1 MKRKQK
7 VRKVEQQLLFRAVVD
22 ISILIALA
30 ELASGVS
37 TKLKIPKIIGT
48 LSIGILFGPNLIG
61 GIMFGNRSLIEYNEL
76 VYVFSEVGAVFLLFG
91 AGLHMTFAELR
102 GSGVAS
108 MTVGVLGVILP
119 YILGF
124 GATVFLGYNW
134 KIAMII
140 GGSMAAT
147 SIAISLKSLDEMG
160 RLKSREARI
169 ILGAAVIDDV
179 LALSLAS
186 VILSVIVQG
195 AHVTMVDIILS
206 VGKTL
211 LVWFILTAISV
222 RIVPK
227 LFDYIVM
234 LRVETGHLIEAFAIL
249 VCFSYAAFSGIFGLS
264 PFVGAFIAGMAISDS
279 LYHNKIQEF
288 IEKIELLFVPLF
300 FIVMGTSVNPASIL
314 HANFV
319 LILILCIVAISSK
332 LVGCGLPCIYLLKDR
347 ACAMRVGY
355 GMISRGEIG
364 LVIASI
370 GITYG
375 ILPDEVY
382 TALILMIFIT
392 SLIPPFLLK
401 KSYSLELLKQEV
413 IAF

>member
-1 MKRKQK
+1 M
-7 VRKVEQQLLFRAVVD
+7 EQQILFRAVVD

-30 ELASGVS
+30 ELASGIS
-37 TKLKIPKIIGT
+37 TRLKIPRIIGT
-48 LSIGILFGPNLIG
+48 LLIGILFGPSMIG
-61 GIMFGNRSLIEYNEL
+61 GLTLGSRPLIEFNEL

-91 AGLHMTFAELR
+91 AGLHMTFGELR
-102 GSGVAS
+102 TSGIAS
-108 MTVGVLGVILP
+108 MTVGVLGVVLP
-119 YILGF
+119 YLMGF
-124 GATVFLGYNW
+124 GATVFLGYDW

-160 RLKSREARI
+160 KLGSREAKI

-186 VILSVIVQG
+186 VILSIIVQG
-195 AHVTMVDIILS
+195 AQVTVIDIVLS

-222 RIVPK
+222 RVVPK
-227 LFDYIVM
+227 IFDYIVM
-234 LRVETGHLIEAFAIL
+234 LRVETGRLIEAFSIL

-279 LYHNKIQEF
+279 LYHDKIQEF

-300 FIVMGTSVNPASIL
+300 FIVMGTSVNPSSIL
-314 HANFV
+314 HTNFL

-332 LVGCGLPCIYLLKDR
+332 LVGCGLPCIYLLRDR
-347 ACAMRVGY
+347 SCAMRVGY

-370 GITYG
+370 GITYS

-401 KSYSLELLKQEV
+401 KSYQEELTFEEILQ
-413 IAF
+413 

>member
-1 MKRKQK
+1 M
-7 VRKVEQQLLFRAVVD
+7 EQQLLFRAVVD

-30 ELASGVS
+30 ELASGIS
-37 TKLKIPKIIGT
+37 TRLKIPRIIGT
-48 LSIGILFGPNLIG
+48 LLIGILFGPSMIG
-61 GIMFGNRSLIEYNEL
+61 GLTLGSRPLIEFNEL

-91 AGLHMTFAELR
+91 AGLHMTFGELR
-102 GSGVAS
+102 TSGVAS
-108 MTVGVLGVILP
+108 MTVGVLGVVLP
-119 YILGF
+119 YLMGF
-124 GATVFLGYNW
+124 GATVFLGYDW

-160 RLKSREARI
+160 KLGSREAKI

-186 VILSVIVQG
+186 VILSIIVQG
-195 AHVTMVDIILS
+195 AQVTVIDIILS

-222 RIVPK
+222 RAVPK
-227 LFDYIVM
+227 IFDYIVR
-234 LRVETGHLIEAFAIL
+234 LRVETGRLIEAFSIL

-279 LYHNKIQEF
+279 LYHDKIQEF

-314 HANFV
+314 HANFL

-347 ACAMRVGY
+347 SCAMRVGY

-370 GITYG
+370 GITYS

-382 TALILMIFIT
+382 TALILMIFVT

-401 KSYSLELLKQEV
+401 KSYQDELIFKEILQ
-413 IAF
+413 

>member
-1 MKRKQK
+1 M
-7 VRKVEQQLLFRAVVD
+7 EQQVLFRAVVD

-30 ELASGVS
+30 ELASGIS
-37 TKLKIPKIIGT
+37 TRLKIPRIIGT
-48 LSIGILFGPNLIG
+48 LLIGILFGPSMIG
-61 GIMFGNRSLIEYNEL
+61 GLTLGSRPLIEFNEL

-91 AGLHMTFAELR
+91 AGLHMTFGELR
-102 GSGVAS
+102 TSGVAS
-108 MTVGVLGVILP
+108 MTVGVLGVVLP
-119 YILGF
+119 YLMGF
-124 GATVFLGYNW
+124 GATVFLGYDW

-160 RLKSREARI
+160 KLGSREAKI

-186 VILSVIVQG
+186 VILSIIVQG
-195 AHVTMVDIILS
+195 AQVTVIDIILS

-211 LVWFILTAISV
+211 LVWFVLTAISV
-222 RIVPK
+222 RMVPK
-227 LFDYIVM
+227 IFDYIVM
-234 LRVETGHLIEAFAIL
+234 LRVETGRLIEAFSIL

-279 LYHNKIQEF
+279 LYHDKIQEF

-300 FIVMGTSVNPASIL
+300 FIVMGTSVNPGSIL
-314 HANFV
+314 HTNFL

-332 LVGCGLPCIYLLKDR
+332 LVGCGLPCIYLLRDR
-347 ACAMRVGY
+347 SCAMRVGY

-382 TALILMIFIT
+382 TALILMIFVT

-401 KSYSLELLKQEV
+401 KSYQDELKIEEV
-413 IAF
+413 LQ